1 MSKENENMN
10 LEQVSGGTVG
20 EFDDILQWLANNDHF
35 VEASGMFFGHVPGAN
50 NGKLTRVLFCRHRLV
65 TRYIIPG
72 RFVRMWMTYSWVMFF
87 CFRSRTDQSTP
98 PPMCGRT

>member
-20 EFDDILQWLANNDHF
+20 EFDVILQWLANNDHF

-50 NGKLTRVLFCRHRLV
+50 NGIASYVRHQGRHQPRVRIEDLV
-65 TRYIIPG
+65 
-72 RFVRMWMTYSWVMFF
+72 
-87 CFRSRTDQSTP
+87 
-98 PPMCGRT
+98 